1 MWLIT
6 PVGFFSIVQK
16 PSDVATDTL
25 TVRSRVRG
33 DLEAL
38 REQFLPGLGDIQE
51 SKVNDYRFR
60 AVAPRAE
67 VAAAMASLVNQ
78 LHYQNFKSQVAKVQG
93 SARAHLYHDVW
104 DVLYR
109 LQTQP
114 QKYST
119 PANLEAT
126 NTKSPPSSAK
136 VVPVFHPR
144 PGDQGQRVEIMHP
157 SQPSSLDTWA
167 DATALACVVPD
178 GPMPSS
184 INGLPV
190 SSWQA
195 VPQSSDEWEAL
206 AAEHWVSEPEFNVP
220 AGKKAAGVVIREPDG
235 RIWVVAPSNAFGG
248 YQATFPKGKMDKGL
262 STQAT
267 ALVEAYEESGL
278 QVRLIRHLV
287 DVKRST
293 SYTRYFLA
301 ERVGGN
307 PADMGWES
315 QGVMLAPLEQLPQV
329 LNNPNDRP
337 ILSALSE
344 IPLQEQ
350 KN

>member
-16 PSDVATDTL
+16 PSDVVTDTL
-25 TVRSRVRG
+25 TVRARVRA
-33 DLEAL
+33 DLDAL
-38 REQFLPGLGDIQE
+38 REQFLPSLGAIQE

-60 AVAPRAE
+60 AMAPRAE

-78 LHYQNFKSQVAKVQG
+78 LNYSNFKDQVAKVQG
-93 SARAHLYHDVW
+93 PARAHLYHDVW

-119 PANLEAT
+119 SAKRETKPKAT
-126 NTKSPPSSAK
+126 SASAK
-136 VVPVFHPR
+136 VGPVFHPR
-144 PGDQGQRVEIMHP
+144 PDDHGQRVEIKHS
-157 SQPSSLDTWA
+157 SQPSSLEAWA
-167 DATALACVVPD
+167 DAKGIACVVPD
-178 GPMPSS
+178 GPMPTS

-190 SSWQA
+190 SSWCA
-195 VPQSSDEWEAL
+195 VPKTNGEWESL
-206 AAEHWVSEPEFNVP
+206 AAEHGVTEPEFNVP
-220 AGKKAAGVVIREPDG
+220 AGKRAAGVVIHEPDG
-235 RIWVVAPSNAFGG
+235 RIWVVAPTNAFGG

-262 STQAT
+262 SAQAT

-293 SYTRYFLA
+293 SYTRYYLA
-301 ERVGGN
+301 ERVGGD

-315 QGVMLAPLEQLPQV
+315 QAVMLVPVEQLKQV
-329 LNNPNDRP
+329 LNSPNDLP
-337 ILSALSE
+337 ILQALK
-344 IPLQEQ
+344 QV
-350 KN
+350 

>member
-16 PSDVATDTL
+16 SSDVATNTL
-25 TVRSRVRG
+25 TVRSRVRA

-38 REQFLPGLGDIQE
+38 REQYLPSLGAIQE

-60 AVAPRAE
+60 AVAPRSE

-78 LHYQNFKSQVAKVQG
+78 LNYSNFKDQVAKMQG
-93 SARAHLYHDVW
+93 PARAYLYHDVW

-119 PANLEAT
+119 PAKRETKAKAARASAT
-126 NTKSPPSSAK
+126 
-136 VVPVFHPR
+136 VGRVFHPR
-144 PGDQGQRVEIMHP
+144 PDDHGQPVEIKYP
-157 SQPSSLDTWA
+157 SQPSSLHAWT
-167 DATALACVVPD
+167 DAKAIACVVPD
-178 GPMPSS
+178 ETMPAS
-184 INGLPV
+184 INDVPV

-195 VPQSSDEWEAL
+195 APQSNDLWEEL
-206 AAEHWVSEPEFNVP
+206 AAEHWVSESEFNAP
-220 AGKKAAGVVIREPDG
+220 AAKKAAGVVIREPDG

-262 STQAT
+262 SAQAT
-267 ALVEAYEESGL
+267 ALVEAFEESGL
-278 QVRLIRHLV
+278 QVRLVRHLV

-293 SYTRYFLA
+293 SYTRYYLA

-315 QGVMLAPLEQLPQV
+315 QAVMLVPLEQLPQV
-329 LNNPNDRP
+329 LNSPNDRP
-337 ILSALSE
+337 ILEAL
-344 IPLQEQ
+344 QTV
-350 KN
+350 

>member
-25 TVRSRVRG
+25 TVRSRVRA

-38 REQFLPGLGDIQE
+38 REQYLPSLGAIQE
-51 SKVNDYRFR
+51 SQVNDYRFR

-67 VAAAMASLVNQ
+67 VASAMVSLVNQ
-78 LHYQNFKSQVAKVQG
+78 LNYSNFKDQVAQVQG
-93 SARAHLYHDVW
+93 AARAHLYHDVW

-114 QKYST
+114 QKYGT
-119 PANLEAT
+119 PNKRE
-126 NTKSPPSSAK
+126 TKPKAAPAS
-136 VVPVFHPR
+136 VTVGPVFHPR
-144 PGDQGQRVEIMHP
+144 PNDQGQPVDIKRP
-157 SQPSSLDTWA
+157 SQPSSLDAWA
-167 DATALACVVPD
+167 DARTIACVVPD
-178 GPMPSS
+178 GPMPAS

-190 SSWQA
+190 SSWRA
-195 VPQSSDEWEAL
+195 VPKSNSEWESL
-206 AAEHWVSEPEFNVP
+206 AAEHGVTEPEFNVP
-220 AGKKAAGVVIREPDG
+220 AGKKAAGVVTREPDG

-262 STQAT
+262 SAQAT

-293 SYTRYFLA
+293 SYTRYYLA

-315 QGVMLAPLEQLPQV
+315 QAAMLVPVEELKQV

-337 ILSALSE
+337 ILEAL
-344 IPLQEQ
+344 
-350 KN
+350 KKV